1 MVLFPQNINLR
12 QSSRWRCSWCFA
24 AAYCTISSALL
35 QLSLSQRL
43 DLPVPIETLAE
54 FEATLC
60 QQVVVLFQVL
70 AAEINFGCKAQVP
83 LPHPPAPPVHP
94 EGGGGGWMLTI
105 SIAQQPLQDSE
116 ENFHSLCGGAGRPNS
131 WLEWNQIAQ
140 PCAFSRA
147 GEHIYC
153 ECADEWADCGNFTR
167 DAH

>member
-70 AAEINFGCKAQVP
+70 AAEINFGCKVQVP

-94 EGGGGGWMLTI
+94 GGGRGGM
-105 SIAQQPLQDSE
+105 
-116 ENFHSLCGGAGRPNS
+116 
-131 WLEWNQIAQ
+131 
-140 PCAFSRA
+140 
-147 GEHIYC
+147 
-153 ECADEWADCGNFTR
+153 
-167 DAH
+167 DAHNFYCATATARFRREFSFVMWWRRPSEFLA